1 MSGSPTTESDEEEPR
16 IRRRWTKGSFKKQR
30 MATTVNDSGSDDGK
44 SKAKDSSNKGDN
56 EDKERN
62 KGKDIVRFEGCRNK
76 THGKSCQGNM
86 EGCHLEFV
94 GDLEKWRAHV
104 RQKLAQATS
113 MAASSLSTAIED
125 NKSAADS
132 MEAHASSTACDDT
145 QPELEPDS
153 QLPDF

>member
-56 EDKERN
+56 EDKKRN

-86 EGCHLEFV
+86 GDCHLIFV
-94 GDLEKWRAHV
+94 GDLKCPHA
-104 RQKLAQATS
+104 RQKLARATS
-113 MAASSLSTAIED
+113 MAASSSSTAIED

>member
-1 MSGSPTTESDEEEPR
+1 MSAASSESHEAEPR
-16 IRRRWTKGSFKKQR
+16 VRRSQARSR
-30 MATTVNDSGSDDGK
+30 SRPRTTLAITISDSGSDDGK

-62 KGKDIVRFEGCRNK
+62 KGKDIVCFEGCRNK

-86 EGCHLEFV
+86 EGCQLEFV
-94 GDLEKWRAHV
+94 GDLETWRAHV

-113 MAASSLSTAIED
+113 MAASYSSSTIED

-132 MEAHASSTACDDT
+132 MAAHASSTACDDT